1 MINKSQYDSA
11 RVSHKLMTASAP
23 AVENGEQNGQSAE
36 ERRFDVQHLSPK
48 EVKFR
53 LTSES
58 MQKNPSKVQ
67 KWVIQNGLHKG
78 SNVKKGQNGQ
88 RQELLMSKVIPPVDI
103 ESHIESRPLVVA
115 RDAEIG

>member
-1 MINKSQYDSA
+1 MINMSQYDSA

-53 LTSES
+53 MTTES

-78 SNVKKGQNGQ
+78 SNIKKGQNG
-88 RQELLMSKVIPPVDI
+88 
-103 ESHIESRPLVVA
+103 
-115 RDAEIG
+115 